1 MTVLAAAKLV
11 QEMFEQVPE
20 EAEEKMMALVNFLRV
35 ACTTT
40 DADGSAAG
48 AESALVNQDQS
59 DQVFEW
65 CRGLQNQYY
74 RLQYKGQLHRGRVGG
89 KWRQ

>member
-20 EAEEKMMALVNFLRV
+20 EAEEKMMALVNLLRV

-40 DADGSAAG
+40 DADGSAVG
-48 AESALVNQDQS
+48 VWGTS
-59 DQVFEW
+59 VFSRHSW
-65 CRGLQNQYY
+65 MSLLRSGIV
-74 RLQYKGQLHRGRVGG
+74 RVL
-89 KWRQ
+89 REPFVYSQ